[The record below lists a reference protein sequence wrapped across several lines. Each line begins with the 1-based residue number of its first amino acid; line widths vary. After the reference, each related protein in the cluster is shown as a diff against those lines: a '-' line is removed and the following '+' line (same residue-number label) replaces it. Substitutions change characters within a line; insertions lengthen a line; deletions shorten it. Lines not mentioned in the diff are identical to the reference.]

1 MGRPWR
7 EKLIGRLETAA
18 ELDPLTAAVGA
29 CWQRVLRPRAVR
41 DLLSGRQV
49 GHPLHPALVMVT
61 GGALFSA
68 TALDVTGKATQVA
81 TQRLIA
87 VGLLSATPTVLAG
100 WSDWVDTEQA
110 EKRVGLVHAATN
122 TFALTAYGL
131 SWWQRRRGGNGRTA
145 SVLGATAIGLGG
157 WLGGHLVFAQGV
169 GVDTT
174 AFQSGPARWTDVAA
188 ASRVTDGFRVVD
200 LDGVSVLLTRVADRV
215 VAVADRCTH
224 RGGPLSDGTR
234 DGDCVRCPWH
244 GSVFDLDTGSVRR
257 GPASR
262 PQPMYQVRERSG
274 RIEIRRQDPRALRT
288 NPV

>member
-1 MGRPWR
+1 VRRPR
-7 EKLIGRLETAA
+7 PEQMIGRLETAA
-18 ELDPLTAAVGA
+18 ELDPLAAAVSGY
-29 CWQRVLRPRAVR
+29 WQRVLRPRVLR

-61 GGALFSA
+61 GGALFGA
-68 TALDVTGKATQVA
+68 TALDVTGKATRVA
-81 TQRLIA
+81 AQRLIA

-100 WSDWVDTEQA
+100 WSDWGDTEQA

-131 SWWQRRRGGNGRTA
+131 SWWQRRRGGTGTTP
-145 SVLGATAIGLGG
+145 SVVGAVAIGLGG

-174 AFQSGPARWTDVAA
+174 AFQSGPTRWTDVAA
-188 ASRVTDGFRVVD
+188 TSRVTAGLRAVD
-200 LDGVSVLLTRVADRV
+200 VDGVSVLLTRVDDRV
-215 VAVADRCTH
+215 VAIADRCTH

-244 GSVFDLDTGSVRR
+244 GSDFDLATGSVRR

-262 PQPMYQVRERSG
+262 PQPMYEVRERSG